1 MEHLYPLLV
10 HTQHMHARS
19 CLRIVKCVFRW
30 DPKLYQIRCF
40 QTVFGLRVIIY
51 SHNTH
56 YFAIKLSSTAIC
68 RCMCS
73 VISGDVSVNTT
84 FINYPFVTM
93 WISPPPSRPAARSS
107 LQSVYI
113 IANHLLHLRRYFFWN
128 KNLLLLNTI

>member
-10 HTQHMHARS
+10 HTQHMRARS
-19 CLRIVKCVFRW
+19 CLRTVKCVFRR

-51 SHNTH
+51 SPNTH

-68 RCMCS
+68 GCMCS

-93 WISPPPSRPAARSS
+93 WISPPPPPAQQLA
-107 LQSVYI
+107 
-113 IANHLLHLRRYFFWN
+113 HLC
-128 KNLLLLNTI
+128 KASTLLLITCFISADISFGIRSCYC